1 MINKINKI
9 KSINVS
15 DSVLIPAIMLKTVEF
30 KSSVLF
36 GTFTLLARSL
46 RVLQFPTH
54 LCKLTADGS

>member
-36 GTFTLLARSL
+36 GTYTLLARSL
-46 RVLQFPTH
+46 RALQFPTH
-54 LCKLTADGS
+54 LSKLTADGS